1 MKTRIV
7 LFCAV
12 PFAASPAAAQVAAS
26 DAPVSGEPIVV
37 TATRVERPASEV
49 PASIDSIGADRIRAG
64 QLQVNL
70 SETLPTIPGVVAN
83 NRQNYAQDLQ
93 ISVRGF
99 GARSTF
105 GVRGVRI
112 IVDGIPATLPDGQ
125 GQVSHIDLSSA
136 GRIEVLR
143 GPFSVLHGNASGGV
157 INVFTALP
165 DESSVR
171 LGGAAGSYHTHRA
184 GVTVNA
190 VSDAIASVISAARFQ
205 TQGYRDHSAAER
217 TNGNALVRWDASSAT
232 SVTFVANALDMPQT
246 QDPLGLTRA
255 QLERDPRSVDPTAI
269 QFNTRKSVDQAQ
281 AGLVLEHAF
290 SDALSARAT
299 AYGGRRNTEQFQAI
313 PVAAQGSPLHPGGV
327 IDLAR
332 DYNGIDV
339 RASWQRRGFTV
350 VAGANV
356 DQLDEDRKGFLNFVG
371 SQLGVQGALRRNESN
386 RVTETGQ
393 YVQAEWTPLERLS
406 VLAGVRASRVT
417 FKSDDHFVTASNPD
431 DSGRLRF
438 TATTPVAGVTWRMA
452 ERLHLYAAAGRGF
465 ETPTANELAYRS
477 SGGTGLNTGLKAAK
491 SDSYEVGAKWQYG
504 QGWRATAALF
514 RVNTSDEIVVETNVG
529 GRSTFRN
536 AGRTRREGV
545 ELLADRDWGPA
556 GLTVSFTQLKAT
568 YEDGFVTCVVTPCA
582 VPNVVVAAGNRI
594 PGIPY
599 RTAYAEARVRPL
611 AGLEAALEA
620 RYSDKL
626 YVNDVNNDAA
636 AAYTVASARVTYTWR
651 QGKLV
656 ARPFLRVD
664 NLFDRRYVGSV
675 IVNEGNS
682 RFFEPAPGRT
692 VLAGIS
698 LQHLF

>member
-1 MKTRIV
+1 MV
-7 LFCAV
+7 LFCAA
-12 PFAASPAAAQVAAS
+12 PFAASHAVAQVATS
-26 DAPVSGEPIVV
+26 GAPVSGGPIVV
-37 TATRVERPASEV
+37 TATRVERPAADV
-49 PASIDSIGADRIRAG
+49 PASIDSIGAQRIRDG

-70 SETLPTIPGVVAN
+70 SETLPAIPGVVAN

-93 ISVRGF
+93 ISIRGF

-157 INVFTALP
+157 INVFTAVP
-165 DESSVR
+165 EESSVR
-171 LGGAAGSYHTHRA
+171 LSGAAGSYHTHRA
-184 GVTVNA
+184 GVTVNG
-190 VSDAIASVISAARFQ
+190 VTETTASILSAGRFQ
-205 TQGYRDHSAAER
+205 TEGAREHSAAER
-217 TNGNALVRWDASSAT
+217 TTGNALVHWDASRST
-232 SVTFVANALDMPQT
+232 SVTLVANGMDMPGT

-281 AGLVLEHAF
+281 AGLVLEQ
-290 SDALSARAT
+290 ALGDTLTARAT
-299 AYGGRRNTEQFQAI
+299 VYGGRRNTEQFQAI
-313 PVAAQGSPLHPGGV
+313 PVAAQASPLHPGGV

-332 DYNGIDV
+332 DYNGVDA
-339 RASWQRRGFTV
+339 RLAWQRGGFTV

-356 DQLDEDRKGFLNFVG
+356 DRLDEDRKGFQNFVG
-371 SQLGVQGALRRNESN
+371 AQLGVQGALRRDESN

-393 YVQAEWTPLERLS
+393 YVQGEWAPVERLRL
-406 VLAGVRASRVT
+406 LAGVRASRVT
-417 FKSDDHFVTASNPD
+417 FRSDDHFVTRTNPD

-438 TATTPVAGVTWRMA
+438 TATTPVAGASWRVA
-452 ERLHLYAAAGRGF
+452 DRLHLYAAAGRGF

-477 SGGTGLNTGLKAAK
+477 SGGTGLNFDLKPAK
-491 SDSYEVGAKWQYG
+491 SDSYEVGTKWEYG

-514 RVNTSDEIVVETNVG
+514 RVDTQDEIVVETNVG

-545 ELLADRDWGPA
+545 ELLADRDWGIA
-556 GLTVSFTQLKAT
+556 GMTLAFTQLRAT
-568 YEDGFVTCVVTPCA
+568 YEDGFVTCVATPCTT
-582 VPNVVVAAGNRI
+582 PNVVVAAGNRI

-611 AGLEAALEA
+611 PGLEAALEA

-626 YVNDVNNDAA
+626 YVNDVNSDAA
-636 AAYTVASARVTYTWR
+636 GAYAVASARVTYTWR
-651 QGKLV
+651 HGKLV